1 MAVRISYAK
10 KKLNKSS
17 SNLVL
22 FVDEKFNVSGFEK
35 DLSKSEYSYISELL
49 KSNDLK
55 KKLLVFEVN
64 SKKKLFLFQSKK
76 ILKTQ
81 MLKI

>member
-10 KKLNKSS
+10 KKLSKSS

-49 KSNDLK
+49 KSNDAW
-55 KKLLVFEVN
+55 
-64 SKKKLFLFQSKK
+64 
-76 ILKTQ
+76 
-81 MLKI
+81 

>member
-1 MAVRISYAK
+1 MAVRISYEK
-10 KKLNKSS
+10 KKLSKSS

-22 FVDEKFNVSGFEK
+22 FVDEKFNVSGFKK

-55 KKLLVFEVN
+55 KKILVFDVN
-64 SKKKLFLFQSKK
+64 SKKNCSCFSQKK
-76 ILKTQ
+76 Y
-81 MLKI
+81 